1 MCQVLLPRLW
11 VCVDLE
17 MRKLQTICTIIQVRG
32 LWIRRALNMT
42 KLVAR
47 IKILPKEVEVNLESV
62 AERLSMSIPVGMKLL
77 SHVTEPIAFGLN
89 SLIADFTLDDS
100 EGQMDLLEESIKKD
114 VGVGEIEVLNVSRQ
128 SVRIN

>member
-1 MCQVLLPRLW
+1 
-11 VCVDLE
+11 
-17 MRKLQTICTIIQVRG
+17 
-32 LWIRRALNMT
+32 MT

-47 IKILPKEVEVNLESV
+47 IKILPTEVEVNLESV
-62 AERLSMSIPVGMKLL
+62 AGRLSTSIPVGMKLL

-114 VGVGEIEVLNVSRQ
+114 EGVGEIEVINVSRQ